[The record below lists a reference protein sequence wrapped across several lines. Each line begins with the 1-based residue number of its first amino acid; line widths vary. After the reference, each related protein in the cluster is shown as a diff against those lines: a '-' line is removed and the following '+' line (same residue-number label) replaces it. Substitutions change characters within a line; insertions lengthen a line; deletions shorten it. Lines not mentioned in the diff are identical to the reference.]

1 MNSAGFC
8 VNNDLRQGGFLS
20 SKLSSAWKI
29 PTNYPSGI
37 IIFVI
42 ITIFMINMRITK
54 EGKMAEL
61 ELLEQ
66 AILANSMT
74 EVECR
79 LPQ

>member
-1 MNSAGFC
+1 MNSPGFC
-8 VNNDLRQGGFLS
+8 VNNDLWQGGLLS

-29 PTNYPSGI
+29 PANYSSGIFLIITFI
-37 IIFVI
+37 IIFIV
-42 ITIFMINMRITK
+42 MIITK

>member
-1 MNSAGFC
+1 MILIMILTMS
-8 VNNDLRQGGFLS
+8 L
-20 SKLSSAWKI
+20 
-29 PTNYPSGI
+29 
-37 IIFVI
+37 
-42 ITIFMINMRITK
+42 TILTK

-79 LPQ
+79 LTMMMPTTSKSPLKLGQGFPYEGISDKLVW

>member
-1 MNSAGFC
+1 MNSPGVC

-42 ITIFMINMRITK
+42 ITIFMINMRVTK